1 MGCVIVGGGAAG
13 LHAALTCRQCWPEES
28 VTLIEAEGEVG
39 YYRTLLPLFM
49 AGQIKEDKLFFWH
62 PGDDHLFTV
71 RSGIKV
77 GSLDRENQ
85 NLHLE
90 NQENLHYE
98 RLILAP
104 GGYPFMPSVCVDK
117 SCRGIFPVRDLTTAR
132 DIRKWIPRHKKIV
145 VLGGGFVGL
154 KTAVSLGTA
163 GFTVVL
169 VEKESHLLPQA
180 LTREAARPVEG
191 HLQRMGINVVLG
203 HVLEDIHAEKRAL
216 ASVKVGGDWLPCDT
230 LLVAIGS
237 TPNVGFLE
245 GSDLLDNGEL
255 LVSATLQTRDEKIY
269 AAGDAVKISIP
280 GGKRCT
286 PWIWP
291 QAVTQGKLAGANLYR
306 SPPFYL
312 KALTRPNSL
321 NLHGLSVVILGA
333 PVPEAE
339 VIRYASPG
347 DGIHRELFIHDG
359 RIVGGAL
366 VGDISGAGPL
376 HAAIITEKQQDKGLY
391 DVLRPSGWVLSR
403 LVGDCYSQRRQA
415 RLLFHQEVKA

>member
-1 MGCVIVGGGAAG
+1 MECVIVGGGAAG
-13 LHAALTCRQCWPEES
+13 LHAALTCRQCWPEKS

-49 AGQIKEDKLFFWH
+49 TGQVEEENLFSRRPGEDDL
-62 PGDDHLFTV
+62 LRV
-71 RSGIKV
+71 RSGIKAQF
-77 GSLDRENQ
+77 LDRANQ
-85 NLHLE
+85 TLHLE
-90 NQENLHYE
+90 NKEKLQYE
-98 RLILAP
+98 RLVLAP
-104 GGYPFMPSVCVDK
+104 GGYPIMPGVCADK

-132 DIRKWIPRHKKIV
+132 DIRKWIPPHKKIL

-154 KTAVSLGTA
+154 KTAVSLGIA
-163 GFTVVL
+163 GFPVVL
-169 VEKESHLLPQA
+169 MEKENHLLPQA
-180 LTREAARPVEG
+180 LTREAAKPVED
-191 HLQRMGINVVLG
+191 HLQRMGITVVLG
-203 HVLEDIHAEKRAL
+203 HVLEDIHADKRGL
-216 ASVKVGGDWLPCDT
+216 KSVKVGGRWLPCDT

-245 GSDLLDNGEL
+245 GSGLLDNGEL
-255 LVSATLQTRDEKIY
+255 VVPPTLQTRDEKIY

-280 GGKRCT
+280 GGKQCT

-306 SPPFYL
+306 SVPFSL

-339 VIRYASPG
+339 VIRYASPEE
-347 DGIHRELFIHDG
+347 GIHRELFIHDG

-366 VGDISGAGPL
+366 VGDLSGAGPL
-376 HAAIITEKQQDKGLY
+376 HAAIITEKETDEGIY
-391 DVLRPSGWVLSR
+391 DVLRPSSKVLSR
-403 LVGDCYSQRRQA
+403 LVGDYYNQQRQA
-415 RLLFHQEVKA
+415 RFTFDQEGKA